1 MNCLFYIHP
10 CFIKDDN
17 YYYYYY
23 YYYIHKLFLVKKV
36 YRYMNSLDVQSIFF
50 LRNVMSMA
58 VLVFVTDG
66 NKKKMSTCERFYMFL
81 DLNY

>member
-1 MNCLFYIHP
+1 
-10 CFIKDDN
+10 
-17 YYYYYY
+17 
-23 YYYIHKLFLVKKV
+23 
-36 YRYMNSLDVQSIFF
+36 MNSLDVQSIFF